1 MPTLAD
7 APQPLAVMT
16 PLHRLAVMTP
26 LHSFAPGGVE
36 RVALRLCGAWARDP
50 AIDVQLV
57 MGRDTGAMRDEAPVG
72 LPRHV
77 TPEPFPTAAWESL
90 WMMLVL
96 PGHLRRLRPDVI
108 FAAGNSYA
116 VIAVVMKL
124 VLGRK
129 CPPVVLKISNDLY
142 RRDMPAPVRWIY
154 HRWLRIQ
161 GRLVD
166 HVTGLAEPMRAEIA
180 HFMQMPPERIH
191 VVDDPALTASD
202 LAMLAAIGAARV
214 PGEGRGRHY
223 IGVGRLARQ
232 KNWPLLLD
240 AFANMAGPDDR
251 LTILGEG
258 DERPRLERHAAR
270 LGIADRLALPGHGAA
285 PPLLAA
291 GDVFVLSSDFE
302 GVPAVVIEALAAGL
316 PVVATDCSVSMASL
330 VGGFGTVVPV
340 GDATALA
347 AAMAAQAPLSRAAR
361 AAAVADMARFTVER
375 AAGAYAA
382 LFQQASGRVAR

>member
-1 MPTLAD
+1 
-7 APQPLAVMT
+7 
-16 PLHRLAVMTP
+16 MTP

-36 RVALRLCGAWARDP
+36 RVALRLCGAWMHDP
-50 AIDVQLV
+50 ALAVQLV
-57 MGRDTGAMRDEAPVG
+57 MGRETGAMRDEAPKG

-90 WMMLVL
+90 WMMLTL
-96 PGHLRRLRPDVI
+96 PGHIRRLRPDVL
-108 FAAGNSYA
+108 FAAGNSYS

-124 VLGRK
+124 VLGRN

-142 RRDMPAPVRWIY
+142 RRDMPAPARWVY

-161 GRLVD
+161 GRLID
-166 HVTGLAEPMRAEIA
+166 HVTGLAEPMRDEIA
-180 HFMQMPPERIH
+180 EFMKMPADRIH
-191 VVDDPALTASD
+191 VVDDPALAAKD
-202 LAMLAAIGAARV
+202 LAALAAIGAARQ
-214 PGEGRGRHY
+214 PRDGPGRHY
-223 IGVGRLARQ
+223 VGVGRLARQ
-232 KNWPLLLD
+232 KNWPVLLN
-240 AFANMAGPDDR
+240 AFAAMAGLDDR

-258 DERPRLERHAAR
+258 DERPRLERLAAS

-285 PPLLAA
+285 APVLAA

-330 VGGFGTVVPV
+330 IGDCGRLVPV
-340 GDATALA
+340 GDAAALA
-347 AAMAAQAPLSRAAR
+347 EAMAAQPPLSADAR
-361 AAAVADMARFTVER
+361 AKAAAAMARFTVER

-382 LFQQASGRVAR
+382 LFHRAAAGSAP